1 MPTKS
6 LIKKLYSYIEKAGF
20 DTESISDEWL
30 YKLVDLYKER
40 FKTLSDFITQ
50 TSPFFSNEIV
60 YDSVTVKKFFKKDG
74 VSSLLRDAH
83 KRLGEIESFSVEDL
97 EACLRAIATEHGIGF
112 GKLAQPIRA
121 AVIGKGASAGI
132 FETLELLGREKT
144 LKRIEY
150 TINTFF

>member
-6 LIKKLYSYIEKAGF
+6 LIKELYPYIEKAGF
-20 DTESISDEWL
+20 DTASIPDEWL

-40 FKTLSDFITQ
+40 FKTLSDFTTQ

-60 YDSVTVKKFFKKDG
+60 YDSATVEKFFKKDG

-83 KRLGEIESFSVEDL
+83 KRLREIGNFSIEDL

-132 FETLELLGREKT
+132 FETMELLGKEKT
-144 LKRIEY
+144 LKRLDY
-150 TINTFF
+150 AINTFL